1 MNEATLALG
10 TKPVSDAAPT
20 GAPCRDDLAFEALQS
35 EFQKLER
42 PDGQVPDWSGA
53 AKGATD
59 LLANK
64 SKDILVAAYLAIALF
79 EKEGYDAFADGMQ
92 VIRDLCG
99 TWWET
104 LYPERP
110 RGRQAALQFLGDR
123 GAKRVLV
130 RGTSGATRENVERAM
145 AVMDELDTIATEKL
159 EGASGL
165 FSELR
170 REFFTVLEQMAP
182 AAPEAPPEP
191 APSSAPA
198 ASAPA
203 PAASSFSS
211 SSGPA
216 MPTSISNADDWDNAA
231 NAIKP
236 VMRNLA
242 EFRRMADSKDPLS
255 YRLPRIAAWMTV
267 KQSPPSN
274 GGQTSIPPPQPA
286 DMAARIEAKLASQAW
301 AGVLEDTEGRLHM
314 SVFWLDLHFWAWTAL
329 KGMGPSHIQAADAV
343 ASEVKALLLRCP
355 DLPTLTFATGQPL
368 ASAPAAAWI
377 KDVVLAA
384 APAGGAKSSSS
395 AGAPTEVTPESA
407 TFEGLAEAKAQA
419 AELAATGAV
428 GDAVR
433 VLEAGAA
440 RATRARE
447 RAAWKI
453 AVAEVCADAGRADVA
468 LAQLEALQDELQ
480 ATRLE
485 MWDPEL
491 SAQLLRLLLWARQKA
506 LPPTQMNP
514 EEHQRSR
521 ELLKRLARLDAA
533 AALDYARPAQG

>member
-20 GAPCRDDLAFEALQS
+20 GAPCRDDMAFEALQS

-64 SKDILVAAYLAIALF
+64 SKDILVAAYLAISLF
-79 EKEGYDAFADGMQ
+79 EKDGYDAFADGMQ

-170 REFFTVLEQMAP
+170 REFYTVLEQMAP

-191 APSSAPA
+191 TPSAASSAPA
-198 ASAPA
+198 PSAPTPVA
-203 PAASSFSS
+203 TSA
-211 SSGPA
+211 PA
-216 MPTSISNADDWDNAA
+216 MPTSISNADDWDSTS

-236 VMRNLA
+236 TLRSLA
-242 EFRRMADSKDPLS
+242 EFRRMADLKDPLP
-255 YRLPRIAAWMTV
+255 YRLVRLAAWMGV

-274 GGQTSIPPPQPA
+274 GGATSIPAPQPA
-286 DMAARIEAKLASQAW
+286 DFASRVEAKLASQAW
-301 AGVLEDTEGRLHM
+301 AGVLEDTEGRAHM
-314 SVFWLDLHFWAWTAL
+314 AVFWLDLHFWAWSAL
-329 KGMGPSHIQAADAV
+329 KGLGAASAAEAV
-343 ASEVKALLLRCP
+343 AAEVKSLLIRCP
-355 DLPTLTFATGQPL
+355 DLPTLTFATNQPL
-368 ASAPAAAWI
+368 ANDGAKAWI

-384 APAGGAKSSSS
+384 AAAGGAKSSGS
-395 AGAPTEVTPESA
+395 AGAPTEVTPDSA

-480 ATRLE
+480 ATKLE